1 MSNSDLT
8 RAREHPHEARA
19 QIAYLLA
26 ALAAMR
32 RDHGAQ
38 ATELACARYDT
49 VLLRRQLDEANAKA
63 TESASQLES
72 AHIEL
77 TSVTESLDGVVVSRS
92 WRSTRLLRDVARL
105 FRRPVPR
112 AARKPAAVPDPKE
125 VARLEADDE
134 PGHLHGGQRWRAG
147 SSKVLII
154 DDGVPLAWR
163 GAGYPRAAR
172 LVESLVREGHYLT
185 LFPMHELGTSWSDV
199 RTAVPDQVETMLG
212 WGASQL
218 AEFLAQRRGF
228 YDVVVV
234 SRPSNMTI
242 VNEVLAAN
250 PDRVGHAALIYDAEA
265 VVAPRDAMRERL
277 KGIVV
282 DPLDCR
288 VAIAK
293 EIASAAAVDAVIC
306 VSDAEARMF
315 AEVSDSIHV
324 VGHAL
329 DVSPTPAGFAER
341 EGFLF
346 VGALLGV
353 DTPNTDSVEWFVREV
368 WPQVVATLGR
378 RAHLTIVGTCE
389 VDAIWQL
396 VSPTITVVGAVGD
409 VRPFQNTARIQI
421 VPTRYAAGLPYKA
434 HEAAAHGI
442 PMVTTDLI
450 AGQLRW
456 GDVVANADSPDDFAK
471 ACIALHEDP
480 EKWSSS
486 RNAQLGAV
494 RRDCDPAVFE
504 AALRTVMENVSSGPV
519 GSVS

>member
-1 MSNSDLT
+1 MRISDLT
-8 RAREHPHEARA
+8 HARDHPHRARA
-19 QIAYLLA
+19 QIAHLLT

-38 ATELACARYDT
+38 ATELARARYET
-49 VLLRRQLDEANAKA
+49 VLLRRQLKQAMELA
-63 TESASQLES
+63 TQLES
-72 AHIEL
+72 AHIAL
-77 TSVTESLDGVVVSRS
+77 TSATELLVGVQASRS
-92 WRSTRLLRDVARL
+92 WRFTRLLRGLARL
-105 FRRPVPR
+105 LRRRVPR
-112 AARKPAAVPDPKE
+112 AVTKPAVVVDSMELVLAVPDPKE
-125 VARLEADDE
+125 VARLEAEDE
-134 PGHLHGGQRWRAG
+134 LTT
-147 SSKVLII
+147 VLII

-172 LVESLVREGHYLT
+172 LVESLVREGHHLT
-185 LFPMHELGTSWSDV
+185 LFPMHDLGTSWSDV
-199 RTAVPDQVETMLG
+199 GTAVSDRVETMLG

-218 AEFLAQRRGF
+218 AEFLRQRRGF

-250 PDRVGHAALIYDAEA
+250 PGLVGHAALIYDAEA
-265 VVAPRDAMRERL
+265 VCAPREVMRQRL
-277 KGIVV
+277 RGIVV

-288 VAIAK
+288 AAIAN
-293 EIASAAAVDAVIC
+293 EIALAATSDAVIC

-346 VGALLGV
+346 VGALLDV

-368 WPQVVATLGR
+368 WPQVVVKLGR

-396 VSPTITVVGAVGD
+396 VSPTITVVGAVGE

-421 VPTRYAAGLPYKA
+421 VPTRFAAGLPYKA

-442 PMVTTDLI
+442 PVVTTDLI

-456 GDVVANADSPDDFAK
+456 GDVVAHADSPNDFAK
-471 ACIALHEDP
+471 ACITLHEDP
-480 EKWSSS
+480 EEWTSS
-486 RNAQLGAV
+486 RNAQLDAV

-504 AALRTVMENVSSGPV
+504 AALRTVMEKVARF
-519 GSVS
+519 